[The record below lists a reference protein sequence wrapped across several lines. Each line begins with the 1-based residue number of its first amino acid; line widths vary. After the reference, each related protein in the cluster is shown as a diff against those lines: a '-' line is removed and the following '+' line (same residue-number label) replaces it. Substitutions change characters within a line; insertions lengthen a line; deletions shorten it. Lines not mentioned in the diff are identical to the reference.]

1 MTQRRPSCRTRRRA
15 LVLLTTLV
23 ALLLALPGCGG
34 YMKLDGAIQRV
45 RVVETGGEKNLL
57 VVEFDITNNAS
68 IAYVVRE
75 AEIEIPD
82 GEKSLMGE
90 TVAARDIQNIC
101 QHVPALNHDCAQPLI
116 TREKI
121 GPGATVRRL
130 VAASF
135 AKTPAELGAR
145 KGLLLRIRE
154 LDRLETEIREQR

>member
-1 MTQRRPSCRTRRRA
+1 MNLSPSSRPAWLRRGMLGLAC
-15 LVLLTTLV
+15 VV
-23 ALLLALPGCGG
+23 LLALQGCGG
-34 YMKLDGAIQRV
+34 YMKLDGSIQRV
-45 RVVETGGEKNLL
+45 RVLETGGEKNLL
-57 VVEFDITNNAS
+57 VVEFDVTNNAS

-101 QHVPALNHDCAQPLI
+101 KYVAALNHDCAQPLI
-116 TREKI
+116 TREQI

-135 AKTPAELGAR
+135 AKTPAELRER
-145 KGLLLRIRE
+145 KGMLLRIRE